1 LDKTSFDISLK
12 QVKEKQKKQGIDFFL
27 STQIFHHF
35 NRKLFEN
42 RMFHFFIFRNIVRNE
57 RIIQQGDA
65 IQYVYFIK
73 KGDYEVTT
81 RYSLSEINEFY
92 EHFGEKKKNTILE
105 EFKEQEKMNR
115 NYHLIK
121 ITPNIESLLQAK

>member
-1 LDKTSFDISLK
+1 
-12 QVKEKQKKQGIDFFL
+12 
-27 STQIFHHF
+27 
-35 NRKLFEN
+35 
-42 RMFHFFIFRNIVRNE
+42 MFHFFIFRNIVRNE
-57 RIIQQGDA
+57 RIIQQGDS

-92 EHFGEKKKNTILE
+92 ENFGEKKKNTILE

-115 NYHLIK
+115 NYHIIK
-121 ITPNIESLLQAK
+121 MIPNIESFLQAK